1 MTWFGLCGSGGSPR
15 STWHGAWHSF
25 SLSLCSLPSISS
37 SPLTLGRTLP
47 VPKLKD
53 QQADLVTLVYR
64 GPGSWLKVSEAV
76 TGRARLGSTASA
88 ARSPPHALSPRQ
100 GPVLKQLCVSIHTGL
115 HWENVRRQTKQQHQV
130 CISPVSEFFL
140 SSFSL
145 ADRVVCQAP
154 SDDGLGFLR
163 ILANSTSSK
172 SFHEPRQTLSPGPGS
187 PAGPAQSQAPG
198 PRQPQPQREL
208 TQ

>member
-25 SLSLCSLPSISS
+25 SLSLCSSPSISS
-37 SPLTLGRTLP
+37 SPLTLGRTPP

-88 ARSPPHALSPRQ
+88 ARSPPHALSPQ
-100 GPVLKQLCVSIHTGL
+100 AGPGPQAAVCL
-115 HWENVRRQTKQQHQV
+115 HPHWPPLGNVRRQTKQQHQV

-198 PRQPQPQREL
+198 PLQPQPQREL